1 MTSYCCPFKTTVY
14 FDVLISTLDGD
25 EGICIIYDH

>member
-1 MTSYCCPFKTTVY
+1 MTSYCHPFKTTVY

-25 EGICIIYDH
+25 KDICIIYDH